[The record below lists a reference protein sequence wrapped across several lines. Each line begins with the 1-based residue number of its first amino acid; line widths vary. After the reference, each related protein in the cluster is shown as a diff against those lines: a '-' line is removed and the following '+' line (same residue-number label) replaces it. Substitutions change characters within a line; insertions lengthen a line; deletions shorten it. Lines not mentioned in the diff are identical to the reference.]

1 MDPEI
6 LAAAAAADA
15 NTPLWVRAIDIWVD
29 GGWAMIA
36 LGVVAFA
43 IFGIGTDLLLV
54 MRSKRFQRI
63 REVTWRSWIAFPGRR
78 RGHVGRILDI
88 VTAGRS
94 IDEVARLFEA
104 VRIAELAPIQRGLR
118 VMNVC
123 VGAAPLLG
131 LLGTVTGMMST
142 FGALSSGSG
151 GDQAMESIAGGI
163 SEALIT
169 TETGLV
175 IALPGLFFQ
184 YFMSRG
190 YDRYEAFLAQL
201 ESACTQAVYHASEG
215 VHRRAA

>member
-15 NTPLWVRAIDIWVD
+15 NTPLWERAINIWMD
-29 GGWAMIA
+29 GGWAMVA
-36 LGVVAFA
+36 LGLVAFA
-43 IFGIGTDLLLV
+43 IFGIGTDLFLTI
-54 MRSKRFQRI
+54 RSKRFKGLKEI
-63 REVTWRSWIAFPGRR
+63 TWRSWIVEPSRR
-78 RGHVGRILDI
+78 RGQVGRILDI
-88 VTAGRS
+88 VTVGRT

-104 VRIAELAPIQRGLR
+104 VRIAELAPIQRGLK

-184 YFMSRG
+184 YFMARS
-190 YDRYEAFLAQL
+190 YERYRAFLAQL
-201 ESACTQAVYHASEG
+201 ESACTQAVYHRNHG
-215 VHRRAA
+215 VSRRAA